1 MGIGIVDSI
10 FLTIN
15 LTCSVLE
22 VKSHA
27 LHTQDPVMKRIRSN
41 NFALNVNS
49 LSAPTPRKPYLCTS
63 CLRKYSSS
71 TITTQTPTTIP
82 ESGFAH
88 LSTRRLVSLRGRDS
102 TKYLHGMITG
112 HVEWKDRGGFYTALL
127 NARGRV
133 LNDVFVY
140 PDLSAGDGSVEG
152 NWLIEVDA
160 KEVDFLAKHLS
171 RYRMSSKFEV
181 KVVGEEEKKVWS
193 LWGADGAELGGNV
206 VGCQDSRAPGMGRR
220 LVLEGGKKPEVDVEE
235 SGVDVYRVRR
245 YLNGVPEG
253 QDELLKETALPQ
265 ESNIDV
271 MGGIDYTKG
280 CYLGQELTIRTYH
293 QGLVRKRIVPMMVLA
308 EGEEWPQKL
317 EWRGGDVASQ
327 VKSGGD
333 IKKIAEG
340 GAAKGRPAGKWLT
353 GVGNL
358 GLGLARLESMGGWK
372 DGSTWIANT
381 DEFAVEG
388 ENEADG
394 KLRVRTF
401 PPVWFKETDA
411 SPSS

>member
-1 MGIGIVDSI
+1 
-10 FLTIN
+10 
-15 LTCSVLE
+15 
-22 VKSHA
+22 
-27 LHTQDPVMKRIRSN
+27 
-41 NFALNVNS
+41 
-49 LSAPTPRKPYLCTS
+49 
-63 CLRKYSSS
+63 
-71 TITTQTPTTIP
+71 
-82 ESGFAH
+82 
-88 LSTRRLVSLRGRDS
+88 
-102 TKYLHGMITG
+102 MITG

-140 PDLSAGDGSVEG
+140 PDPSAGDASMEG

-160 KEVDFLAKHLS
+160 KEV
-171 RYRMSSKFEV
+171 
-181 KVVGEEEKKVWS
+181 
-193 LWGADGAELGGNV
+193 GGDV

-220 LVLEGGKKPEVDVEE
+220 LVLEGEKKPEVDVEE

-253 QDELLKETALPQ
+253 QDELLREAALPQ

-317 EWRGGDVASQ
+317 EWRGGDVASR
-327 VKSGGD
+327 VKNGGD

-372 DGSTWIANT
+372 DGSTWIANK
-381 DEFAVEG
+381 DEFAIEG
-388 ENEADG
+388 KDEAAGD
-394 KLRVRTF
+394 LRVRTF